1 MVFLPRLLT
10 SGVGHF
16 FLLGPR
22 GTGKT
27 LWCAHEYPDALR
39 VDLLNPAVLR
49 RYTVEPE
56 YLIELVEANSKS
68 KHVVIDEIQELPALL
83 EVVHLLIERKLN
95 QQFIL
100 TGSSAR
106 KLRRQGVNLHPP
118 ARAGI

>member
-10 SGVGHF
+10 PGVDHF

-27 LWCAHEYPDALR
+27 PWCAHEYPDALR

-56 YLIELVEANSKS
+56 YLIELVEANSTS
-68 KHVVIDEIQELPALL
+68 KH
-83 EVVHLLIERKLN
+83 
-95 QQFIL
+95 
-100 TGSSAR
+100 SS
-106 KLRRQGVNLHPP
+106 
-118 ARAGI
+118 